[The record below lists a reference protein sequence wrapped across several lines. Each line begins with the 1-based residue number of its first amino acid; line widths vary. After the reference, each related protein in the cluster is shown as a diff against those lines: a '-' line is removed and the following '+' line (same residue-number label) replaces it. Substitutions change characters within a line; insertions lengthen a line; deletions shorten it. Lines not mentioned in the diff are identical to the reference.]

1 MFYICLNFINY
12 GDVSLDKIIYLDNS
26 STTKPCQGA
35 VREIN
40 RCLTEN
46 WGNPSSLHLM
56 GFAAE
61 TEMTNARIAVSKLL
75 HCREDEIFF
84 TSGGTEANN
93 IAILGAVSA
102 GKRRGNR
109 IVTTA
114 IEHPSVLNV
123 FEKLKN
129 DGFEVVYL
137 HPDENGTIPE
147 SELESAIN
155 KDTILVS
162 MMLVNN
168 EVGSVLPVEKI
179 SAIIKKVGSP
189 ALIHCDAVQGFGKMP
204 IDVKKL
210 GVQLLTLSGHKI
222 HGPKGVGVLFKAKGV
237 NLKESVFGG
246 GQEKGLRSGTEGVP
260 AICGLLGAVNDLHD
274 ITKSL
279 AYITELNSYARS
291 VLTGTGLVKIN
302 SPENALPYILNI
314 SVSGYKSETLL
325 HFLESKNI
333 FVSSG
338 SACSKGVKSYVLREM
353 GINDKE
359 IDSSLRISF
368 CKNNTKEEIDILANE
383 LKNAAKILKRA

>member
-1 MFYICLNFINY
+1 MNYICLNFIIC

-26 STTKPCQGA
+26 STTKPCESA
-35 VREIN
+35 ISEIN

-46 WGNPSSLHLM
+46 WGNPSSLHTL

-61 TEMTNARIAVSKLL
+61 TEMTNARAAVSKVLR
-75 HCREDEIFF
+75 CREDEVFF

-93 IAILGAVSA
+93 IAILGAVGA

-129 DGFEVVYL
+129 DGFDVVYL
-137 HPDENGTIPE
+137 HPDKNGTIPE
-147 SELESAIN
+147 SELENAIT
-155 KDTILVS
+155 KETILVS

-179 SAIIKKVGSP
+179 SCFVKRAGSP
-189 ALIHCDAVQGFGKMP
+189 ALIHCDAVQGFGKLP
-204 IDVKKL
+204 VDVKRL
-210 GVQLLTLSGHKI
+210 GVDLLTLSGHKI
-222 HGPKGVGVLFKAKGV
+222 HAPKGVGVLFKAKGV
-237 NLKESVFGG
+237 NIKESVFGG
-246 GQEKGLRSGTEGVP
+246 GQEKGLRSGTEGMP
-260 AICGLLGAVNDLHD
+260 CICGLLGAVNELGD
-274 ITKSL
+274 INKNLS
-279 AYITELNSYARS
+279 YINELNTYARS
-291 VLTGTGLVKIN
+291 VLLNTGLVKIN
-302 SPENALPYILNI
+302 SPESALPYILNI
-314 SVSGYKSETLL
+314 CVSGYKSETLL
-325 HFLESKNI
+325 HFLEAKNI

-338 SACSKGVKSYVLREM
+338 SACSKGTKSYVLKEM
-353 GINDKE
+353 GISEKE

-383 LKNAAKILKRA
+383 LKNAAKTLKRV

>member
-1 MFYICLNFINY
+1 ME
-12 GDVSLDKIIYLDNS
+12 KIIYLDNS
-26 STTKPCQGA
+26 STTRPCKSA
-35 VREIN
+35 IENIN
-40 RCLTEN
+40 RCLTDN

-61 TEMTNARIAVSKLL
+61 TEMTNARIAVSKALR
-75 HCREDEIFF
+75 CREDEVFF

-93 IAILGAVSA
+93 IAVLGAVNA
-102 GKRRGNR
+102 VRRRGNR

-123 FEKLKN
+123 FEKLKG

-137 HPDENGTIPE
+137 HPDKNGTIPE
-147 SELESAIN
+147 DEMANAIN

-168 EVGSVLPVEKI
+168 EVGSILPVEKI
-179 SAIIKKVGSP
+179 SALVKKVGSP
-189 ALIHCDAVQGFGKMP
+189 ALIHCDAVQGFGKLP

-210 GVQLLTLSGHKI
+210 GIHLLTLSGHKI

-237 NLKESVFGG
+237 NIKETVFGG
-246 GQEKGLRSGTEGVP
+246 GQEKGLRSGTEGTP
-260 AICGLLGAVNDLHD
+260 AICGLSGAVSELSD
-274 ITKSL
+274 ITKNL
-279 AYITELNSYARS
+279 AYITELNFYARRI
-291 VLTGTGLVKIN
+291 LLDTGLVKIN

-338 SACSKGVKSYVLREM
+338 SACAKGVKSYVLKEM
-353 GINDKE
+353 GISDKE
-359 IDSSLRISF
+359 IDSSIRISF
-368 CKNNTKEEIDILANE
+368 CRNNTKEEIDILANE

>member
-1 MFYICLNFINY
+1 M
-12 GDVSLDKIIYLDNS
+12 
-26 STTKPCQGA
+26 
-35 VREIN
+35 N

-46 WGNPSSLHLM
+46 WGNPSSLHIL

-61 TEMTNARIAVSKLL
+61 TEMTNARVAVSKAL
-75 HCREDEIFF
+75 HCREDEVFF

-93 IAILGAVSA
+93 LAILGAAQA

-109 IVTTA
+109 IITTK

-137 HPDENGTIPE
+137 QPDENGTIPE
-147 SELESAIN
+147 SELERAIT
-155 KDTILVS
+155 KETILVS

-168 EVGSVLPVEKI
+168 EVGSILPVEAVSRYVKN
-179 SAIIKKVGSP
+179 AGSP
-189 ALIHCDAVQGFGKMP
+189 ALIHCDAVQGFGKLP

-210 GVQLLTLSGHKI
+210 GVDLLTLSGHKI
-222 HGPKGVGVLFKAKGV
+222 HAPKGVGVLFKAKGV
-237 NLKESVFGG
+237 NIKESVFGG
-246 GQEKGLRSGTEGVP
+246 GQEKGLRSGTEGLP
-260 AICGLLGAVNDLHD
+260 AICGLEGALKELGD
-274 ITKSL
+274 INKKLSHI
-279 AYITELNSYARS
+279 AELNSYARS
-291 VLTGTGLVKIN
+291 VLLGTGLVKIN

-314 SVSGYKSETLL
+314 CVSGYKSETLL
-325 HFLESKNI
+325 HFLEAKNI

-338 SACSKGVKSYVLREM
+338 SACSKGVKSYVLKEM
-353 GINDKE
+353 GISDKE

-368 CKNNTKEEIDILANE
+368 SKDNTKEEIDILANE